1 MSNKLN
7 TAISALVALLLVA
20 VLALQVE
27 AARTPVGAQA
37 ASSSSPREITVVG
50 EGTSMAPPDIAYV
63 DIGVQ
68 SNAAKL
74 ADALKDSNAKMTAI
88 NEALQAQG
96 VAATDIQTSTYA
108 VSPQY
113 NNADGETPVLVG
125 YQVINTARVTLHQL
139 DKVGAILDQAT
150 QAGANQ
156 ISALTFSLE
165 EPSQLQAVA
174 LEKALADARTRAQA
188 LAQSGGLQLGEIEQI
203 TTVSASNP
211 IPYAAARVATADA
224 GVPVQ
229 PGTVSVDLQVQVTF
243 RIG

>member
-7 TAISALVALLLVA
+7 TAISALVALLLIA
-20 VLALQVE
+20 VLALQVD

-37 ASSSSPREITVVG
+37 ANSSSPWEITVVG

-74 ADALKDSNAKMTAI
+74 ADALKDSNTKMTAI

-113 NNADGETPVLVG
+113 NNADGKMPVLIG
-125 YQVINTARVTLHQL
+125 YQVINT
-139 DKVGAILDQAT
+139 
-150 QAGANQ
+150 
-156 ISALTFSLE
+156 
-165 EPSQLQAVA
+165 
-174 LEKALADARTRAQA
+174 
-188 LAQSGGLQLGEIEQI
+188 
-203 TTVSASNP
+203 
-211 IPYAAARVATADA
+211 
-224 GVPVQ
+224 
-229 PGTVSVDLQVQVTF
+229 VQVPSTSWT
-243 RIG
+243 RLGRSSTRLPRLVQTRSPL